1 MTDFF
6 EIDFLDVET
15 SKSGDAV
22 ALRYT
27 LGNDARQFVHVV
39 DAGFQSTGSSMVE
52 HIRNYYDTGL
62 EVDHVVATH
71 NDGDHSG
78 GLREVLERCEVGKVW
93 MLCPWHYSAELIG
106 RFDNYS
112 SVDRLTARLKEAYP
126 NLAALEEI
134 ALRRGIEIGEPF
146 QGANIGA
153 FTVAAPSKPRYLE
166 LILASEKTPTASNHS
181 AFFGQVRTGVMN
193 AASAV
198 AYSRVVTKFVPAA
211 WGIEIFSPEPT
222 RCENEMSVIQYASL
236 CDKGI
241 LLTGDAGR
249 DSLNEAADYLSLLYL
264 GTPRLDYFQV
274 PHHGSRRNVSS
285 YLLDRLLG
293 ERLPNELPSGQ
304 HRFVAMI
311 SSAKEDEA
319 HPRKAVVRAMIH
331 RGGVVTATEGS
342 SKCFHQNGNFR
353 GWGPAVSLPYPWSQ
367 EE

>member
-6 EIDFLDVET
+6 ELDFLDVET
-15 SKSGDAV
+15 SKSGDAI
-22 ALRYT
+22 ALRYK
-27 LGNDARQFVHVV
+27 LGNDGRQYVHVV
-39 DAGFQSTGSSMVE
+39 DAGFQSTGTALVE
-52 HIRNYYDTGL
+52 HIRNYYDSRL
-62 EVDHVVATH
+62 SVDHAVATH

-78 GLREVLERCEVGKVW
+78 GLREVLEKCEVGKLW
-93 MLCPWHYSAELIG
+93 MLCPWHYASALID
-106 RFDNYS
+106 RFDTYS
-112 SVDRLTARLKEAYP
+112 SVDRLVARLKEAYP

-134 ALRRGIEIGEPF
+134 AQRRGIEIGEPF
-146 QGANIGA
+146 QGAQIGA
-153 FTVAAPSKPRYLE
+153 FRVMAPSKARYLE
-166 LILASEKTPTASNHS
+166 LVLASEKTPSASNHS

-198 AYSRVVTKFVPAA
+198 AYSRIVTKYVPAA
-211 WGIEIFSPEPT
+211 WGVEIFSSEST
-222 RCENEMSVIQYASL
+222 RCENEMSVIQYANL

-249 DSLNEAADYLSLLYL
+249 GALTEAADYLSLVHFTL
-264 GTPRLDYFQV
+264 PRLDYFQV

-285 YLLDRLLG
+285 DVLDRFLG
-293 ERLPNELPSGQ
+293 ERLSNELPPGQ

-353 GWGPAVSLPYPWSQ
+353 GWGPAAALPYPWSQ